1 MCVCGGGGEGG
12 GGGRGECPLPPVPL
26 LRDTQIFYR
35 HTHTELILLSLGHIQ
50 ASRDTK
56 QERMTKIQSVE
67 LKICA
72 IYNHLMCLQLIFL
85 QPSHTAISPELR
97 RVQHT

>member
-1 MCVCGGGGEGG
+1 MKVATLCVCVGGGG

-56 QERMTKIQSVE
+56 QERMTKRHRVWS
-67 LKICA
+67 LKFVLSTI
-72 IYNHLMCLQLIFL
+72 I
-85 QPSHTAISPELR
+85 
-97 RVQHT
+97 